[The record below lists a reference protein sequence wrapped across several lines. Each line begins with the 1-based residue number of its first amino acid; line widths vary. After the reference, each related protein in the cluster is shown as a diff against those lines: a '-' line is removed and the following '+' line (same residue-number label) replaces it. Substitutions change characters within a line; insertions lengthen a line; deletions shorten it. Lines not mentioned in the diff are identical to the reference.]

1 MATSTYLSDNFV
13 GSRGSGFRDIILSI
27 LQRSRLRSDKIDE
40 LLNPE
45 GMLIYD
51 EVFTHPSVNEDKN
64 YEFYETIGDSTAN
77 NCIVWYLTRRFPQ
90 IFCPKGV
97 STLTLLKN
105 KYVSKSTFFPI
116 AQSLGLWN
124 FISASESIRQTK
136 MKPVLEDVFEAF
148 IGATQLIIDDRFGIG
163 VGHFACYNIIES
175 VFEEIPISLDYKN
188 LVDPKTRLKEITD
201 RFRNLNIKTQA
212 NKRLDNNLMNVKIFL
227 NNIVIGEAT
236 APLQAAATQ
245 EASRKALEELE
256 KRGISKREP
265 DFYTTFCS

>member
-1 MATSTYLSDNFV
+1 MTTTTTYFGEHFV
-13 GSRGSGFRDIILSI
+13 GSRGSGFRDIIRSI
-27 LQRSRLRSDKIDE
+27 LIRSRLRSDKIDD
-40 LLNPE
+40 LLNAE
-45 GMLIYD
+45 GMAIYD

-124 FISASESIRQTK
+124 FISATESVRQTK
-136 MKPVLEDVFEAF
+136 MKPMLEDVFEAF

-175 VFEEIPISLDYKN
+175 VFEQIPISLDYKN
-188 LVDPKTRLKEITD
+188 LVDSKTRLKEITD
-201 RFRNLNIKTQA
+201 KFRELNIKTQS
-212 NKRLDNNLMNVKIFL
+212 NKRQDNLMNVKIFL

-256 KRGISKREP
+256 KRGITKKEP